1 MPRSLRVALAG
12 ALAGVLAL
20 AGCSAPTVIEDSSVT
35 VAVSQALFSL
45 NDKTS
50 YGNSPANSQVLQA
63 TSSRFSA
70 YDENSELVTDT
81 SFGSYQLISNDPLT
95 VRYTIASD
103 TTWSDG
109 VPVDA
114 ADLLL
119 AWVANSG
126 ALNTK
131 DFDDVSYIDEET
143 GRYAKPFPSDVVHF
157 DGATS
162 EGLQY
167 VTAVPEIGDGGRS
180 LTLTWDRYFVDWPL
194 VLEVGLPAHVVAA
207 QALKL
212 DPNAVPDAETGAE
225 SDADRIRDA
234 EAAKAAL
241 VEAVQEDDTRELSGI
256 ANVWNS
262 GFNLEQFPDDPS
274 ILVSTGPYTI
284 TGFEAGDHLVLSANQ
299 NYHGDHS
306 PVFETIRVRFMAD
319 PLSQVQALANGEV
332 DVVTPQPNPDVGDAL
347 RRMASAV
354 AGGEASDEPASDG
367 TATGVTVLDGI
378 DGTWEHLDLKFA
390 NSKNGS
396 LDDPRI
402 REAFLKVV
410 PRQAILDAMVTP
422 VQDEAGLRS
431 SQLFF
436 PGSPG
441 YQESV
446 AGNGS
451 RTFGA
456 MDVAGATTLLA
467 EAGVANPIVCI
478 MFDPANPKR
487 QEEFQ
492 LIRESA
498 SAAGFVVTNCS
509 SPDWL
514 NLLGT
519 PEMYDASLFAW
530 RVTNLSFAGVQ
541 AIYVTDGL
549 NNLNGY
555 SNPAVDALLS
565 TLSVTVD
572 PAKQLELRQQL
583 DAILFEDAYG
593 LPLYQNP
600 VVVAHDDSVSGIVL
614 APLAPGI
621 LWNVWDWAPVVET
634 SSSPVSS
641 PGK

>member
-1 MPRSLRVALAG
+1 M
-12 ALAGVLAL
+12 
-20 AGCSAPTVIEDSSVT
+20 T
-35 VAVSQALFSL
+35 VAVSQAFFSL

-50 YGNSPANSQVLQA
+50 YGNSAANSQVLQA
-63 TSSRFSA
+63 TSSRFVA
-70 YDENSELVTDT
+70 YDADSELVPDT
-81 SFGSYQLISNDPLT
+81 SFGTFRLLSNDPLT
-95 VRYTIASD
+95 VRYTIAD
-103 TTWSDG
+103 GVTWSDG

-119 AWVANSG
+119 AWAANSG
-126 ALNTK
+126 ALNTP
-131 DFDDVSYIDEET
+131 DFDDSSYIDEET
-143 GRYAKPFPSDVVHF
+143 GRYGSPFPPDVVHF

-167 VTAVPEIGDGGRS
+167 VTELPQLSDDGRS

-207 QALKL
+207 KALRL
-212 DPNAVPDAETGAE
+212 APTAAPDDETGAV

-234 EAAKAAL
+234 EAAKTAL
-241 VEAVQEDDTRELSGI
+241 VDAIQEHDTRKLSAI

-284 TGFEAGDHLVLSANQ
+284 TGFEAGDHLVLSANP
-299 NYHGDHS
+299 NYHGSRS
-306 PVFETIRVRFMAD
+306 PVYETVRVRFLAD
-319 PLSQVQALANGEV
+319 PLSQVQALAHGEV
-332 DVVTPQPNPDVGDAL
+332 DVVTPQPNADVVDAL
-347 RRMASAV
+347 RRMA
-354 AGGEASDEPASDG
+354 GGAASDDSTSGVSVLEGVDG
-367 TATGVTVLDGI
+367 TY
-378 DGTWEHLDLKFA
+378 EHLDLRFA

-396 LDDPRI
+396 FDDRRV
-402 REAFLKVV
+402 REAFLKVI
-410 PRQAILDAMVTP
+410 PRQEILDAMVMP
-422 VQDEAGLRS
+422 VRGEAEERS

-436 PGSPG
+436 PGAPG
-441 YQESV
+441 YEESV

-451 RTFGA
+451 AAFSRV
-456 MDVAGATTLLA
+456 DVAGAKALLA
-467 EAGVANPIVCI
+467 EAGVANPVVCI

-487 QEEFQ
+487 QTEFR

-498 SAAGFVVTNCS
+498 SAAGFTVTNCS

-514 NLLGT
+514 GLLSTPGT
-519 PEMYDASLFAW
+519 YDASIFSW

-549 NNLNGY
+549 SNVNGY
-555 SNPAVDALLS
+555 SDPEVDELLA

-572 PAKQLELRQQL
+572 RAKQLELRRRI

-600 VVVAHDDSVSGIVL
+600 VIVAHGDSVTGIEL

-621 LWNVWDWAPVVET
+621 LWNVWEWEPVAEA
-634 SSSPVSS
+634 SPS
-641 PGK
+641 PTG